1 MLLLTP
7 TFFHEILE
15 SQLRKK
21 VVYDSNAAV
30 LLTYLC
36 LFCADLYE
44 EDIEDKERGEI
55 EKSKEEIACMLH
67 RYLFAS
73 YPSNVALEAF
83 TKSMET
89 LIELREM
96 SNIMNNMRIE

>member
-1 MLLLTP
+1 M
-7 TFFHEILE
+7 E

-21 VVYDSNAAV
+21 VVYDPNATV

-44 EDIEDKERGEI
+44 ENIEEKERGEI

-73 YPSNVALEAF
+73 YPSNIALEAF

-89 LIELREM
+89 LIELREISDIM
-96 SNIMNNMRIE
+96 NIMRIQ